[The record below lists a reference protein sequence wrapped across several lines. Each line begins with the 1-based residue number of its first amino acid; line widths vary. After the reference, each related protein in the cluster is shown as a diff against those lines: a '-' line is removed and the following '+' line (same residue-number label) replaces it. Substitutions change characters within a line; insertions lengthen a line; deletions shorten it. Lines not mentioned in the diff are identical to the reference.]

1 MNQIYNSKFNTQD
14 IIILLLHLILVLF
27 VLILNFKFNNFIET
41 NNTSLYGVSEI
52 YDPVILKLFIS
63 KFGIFF
69 PNFINT
75 VFLPLCSFLIFI
87 LIFYKFLPMI
97 WAISIS
103 LLSILQSNNAPLRDF
118 ILLKFNT
125 LENMANIAI
134 TNFPTPSLSIF
145 LFLLFIYITLN
156 VNISNLLP

>member
-75 VFLPLCSFLIFI
+75 VFLLLCSF
-87 LIFYKFLPMI
+87 
-97 WAISIS
+97 
-103 LLSILQSNNAPLRDF
+103 
-118 ILLKFNT
+118 FN
-125 LENMANIAI
+125 
-134 TNFPTPSLSIF
+134 
-145 LFLLFIYITLN
+145 IYL
-156 VNISNLLP
+156 NLL